1 MHRYTYKEKEKNMK
15 DKIFGV
21 LQRVGRSFMLP
32 IAILPVA
39 GLLLGLG
46 SSFTNAT
53 TIATYGLQGILGE
66 GTILHSLLI
75 IMNKVGSA
83 IFDNLPL
90 IFAVGVAI
98 GMAKKE
104 KEVAALSA
112 LIAYFVMHISVNSML
127 EISGKIAADGTISKN
142 VLEGT
147 IASVCGIN
155 TLQMG
160 VFGGIIVGLGVAA
173 LHNRFHKIVLPNALS
188 FFGGSRFVPIIST
201 ITYMFVGIAM
211 YFVWPVV
218 QNGIYALGGLVTGT
232 GYFGTLIFG
241 IVKRA
246 LIPFGLHHV
255 FYLPFWQT
263 AVGGTMEVGGKLIQG
278 GQNIFFA
285 QLADSANITHFSAD
299 ATRYFSGEFIFM
311 IFGLPGAALAM
322 YHTAY
327 PAQKKMAAG
336 LLLTASLCSVLT
348 GVTEPLEFAFMFL
361 APGLFLLHAIL
372 MGISMY
378 ICAALP
384 FRIGFNFSAGLMDYF
399 MCLNAPMTQ
408 NPGLLLPVGLLF
420 GLLYYIVFRFCI
432 LHFHLKT
439 PGREASEKE
448 NEKK

>member
-1 MHRYTYKEKEKNMK
+1 MIQ
-15 DKIFGV
+15 KILSPDNVVILTGN
-21 LQRVGRSFMLP
+21 RVD
-32 IAILPVA
+32 A
-39 GLLLGLG
+39 
-46 SSFTNAT
+46 SSFS
-53 TIATYGLQGILGE
+53 Y
-66 GTILHSLLI
+66 
-75 IMNKVGSA
+75 
-83 IFDNLPL
+83 
-90 IFAVGVAI
+90 
-98 GMAKKE
+98 
-104 KEVAALSA
+104 
-112 LIAYFVMHISVNSML
+112 
-127 EISGKIAADGTISKN
+127 
-142 VLEGT
+142 
-147 IASVCGIN
+147 IN
-155 TLQMG
+155 NQ
-160 VFGGIIVGLGVAA
+160 
-173 LHNRFHKIVLPNALS
+173 
-188 FFGGSRFVPIIST
+188 
-201 ITYMFVGIAM
+201 FVGILSGWIGAYCCNKYRFKVFHGPLQIYGGRVYALM
-211 YFVWPVV
+211 MAT
-218 QNGIYALGGLVTGT
+218 IYAALASIMLLFAWPYLHSACLYVGESLIGTGALGAGVYGFLNRLLIPTGFHHVLNSVFWFDLAGIADLNSFWNGTGVYGQTGMYMT
-232 GYFGTLIFG
+232 GYFP
-241 IVKRA
+241 V
-246 LIPFGLHHV
+246 
-255 FYLPFWQT
+255 
-263 AVGGTMEVGGKLIQG
+263 
-278 GQNIFFA
+278 
-285 QLADSANITHFSAD
+285 
-299 ATRYFSGEFIFM
+299 M

>member
-1 MHRYTYKEKEKNMK
+1 MK
-15 DKIFGV
+15 YAYRLGKAV
-21 LQRVGRSFMLP
+21 MLP
-32 IAILPVA
+32 VACLPVA
-39 GLLLGLG
+39 GLLMGVGFWLDPAGQGENLLLAHVMILAG
-46 SSFTNAT
+46 SVLIDNM
-53 TIATYGLQGILGE
+53 
-66 GTILHSLLI
+66 SLL
-75 IMNKVGSA
+75 
-83 IFDNLPL
+83 F
-90 IFAVGVAI
+90 
-98 GMAKKE
+98 
-104 KEVAALSA
+104 
-112 LIAYFVMHISVNSML
+112 
-127 EISGKIAADGTISKN
+127 T
-142 VLEGT
+142 
-147 IASVCGIN
+147 
-155 TLQMG
+155 
-160 VFGGIIVGLGVAA
+160 LGVAVGLADEQDGTAA
-173 LHNRFHKIVLPNALS
+173 LAGVISWLMIRKILSPDNVVILTGNRVDASS
-188 FFGGSRFVPIIST
+188 FSYINNQ
-201 ITYMFVGIAM
+201 FVGILSGWIGAYCCNKYRFKVFHGPLQIYGGRVYALM
-211 YFVWPVV
+211 MAT
-218 QNGIYALGGLVTGT
+218 IYAALASIMLLFAWPYLHSACLYVGESLIGTGALGAGVYGFLNRLLIPTGFHHVLNSVFWFDLAGIADLNSFWNGTGVYGQTGMYMT
-232 GYFGTLIFG
+232 GYFP
-241 IVKRA
+241 V
-246 LIPFGLHHV
+246 
-255 FYLPFWQT
+255 
-263 AVGGTMEVGGKLIQG
+263 
-278 GQNIFFA
+278 
-285 QLADSANITHFSAD
+285 
-299 ATRYFSGEFIFM
+299 M

>member
-1 MHRYTYKEKEKNMK
+1 MK
-15 DKIFGV
+15 YAYRLGKAV
-21 LQRVGRSFMLP
+21 MLP
-32 IAILPVA
+32 VACLPVA
-39 GLLLGLG
+39 GLLMGVGFWLDPVG
-46 SSFTNAT
+46 
-53 TIATYGLQGILGE
+53 QGEKLLLAHVMILA
-66 GTILHSLLI
+66 GTVLIDNMSLL
-75 IMNKVGSA
+75 
-83 IFDNLPL
+83 F
-90 IFAVGVAI
+90 
-98 GMAKKE
+98 
-104 KEVAALSA
+104 
-112 LIAYFVMHISVNSML
+112 
-127 EISGKIAADGTISKN
+127 T
-142 VLEGT
+142 
-147 IASVCGIN
+147 
-155 TLQMG
+155 
-160 VFGGIIVGLGVAA
+160 LGVAVGLADEQDGTAA
-173 LHNRFHKIVLPNALS
+173 LAGVISWLMVQKILSPDNVVILTGNRVDASS
-188 FFGGSRFVPIIST
+188 FSYINNQ
-201 ITYMFVGIAM
+201 FVGILSGWIGAYCCNKYRFKVFHGPLQIYGGRVYALM
-211 YFVWPVV
+211 MAT
-218 QNGIYALGGLVTGT
+218 IYAALASIMLLFAWPYLHSACLYVGESLIGTGALGAGVYGFLNRLLIPTGFHHVLNSVFWFDLAGIADLNSFWNGTGVYGQTGMYMT
-232 GYFGTLIFG
+232 GYFP
-241 IVKRA
+241 V
-246 LIPFGLHHV
+246 
-255 FYLPFWQT
+255 
-263 AVGGTMEVGGKLIQG
+263 
-278 GQNIFFA
+278 
-285 QLADSANITHFSAD
+285 
-299 ATRYFSGEFIFM
+299 M

>member
-1 MHRYTYKEKEKNMK
+1 MHSLTPECKFGMINRQIPDEK
-15 DKIFGV
+15 DKGEY
-21 LQRVGRSFMLP
+21 GRMKYAYRLGKAVMLP
-32 IAILPVA
+32 VACLPVA
-39 GLLLGLG
+39 GLLMGVGFWLDPVGQGENLLLAHVMILAG
-46 SSFTNAT
+46 SVLIDNM
-53 TIATYGLQGILGE
+53 
-66 GTILHSLLI
+66 SLL
-75 IMNKVGSA
+75 
-83 IFDNLPL
+83 F
-90 IFAVGVAI
+90 
-98 GMAKKE
+98 
-104 KEVAALSA
+104 
-112 LIAYFVMHISVNSML
+112 
-127 EISGKIAADGTISKN
+127 T
-142 VLEGT
+142 
-147 IASVCGIN
+147 
-155 TLQMG
+155 
-160 VFGGIIVGLGVAA
+160 LGVAVGMADEQDGTAA
-173 LHNRFHKIVLPNALS
+173 LAGVISWLMIQKILSPDNVVILTGNRVDASS
-188 FFGGSRFVPIIST
+188 FSYINNQ
-201 ITYMFVGIAM
+201 FVGILSGWIGAYCCNKYRFKVFHGPLQIYGGRVYALM
-211 YFVWPVV
+211 MAT
-218 QNGIYALGGLVTGT
+218 IYAALASIMLLFAWPYLHSACLYVGESLIGTGALGAGVYGFLNRLLIPTGFHHVLNSVFWFDLAGIADLNSFWNGTGVYGQTGMYMT
-232 GYFGTLIFG
+232 GYFP
-241 IVKRA
+241 V
-246 LIPFGLHHV
+246 
-255 FYLPFWQT
+255 
-263 AVGGTMEVGGKLIQG
+263 
-278 GQNIFFA
+278 
-285 QLADSANITHFSAD
+285 
-299 ATRYFSGEFIFM
+299 M

>member
-1 MHRYTYKEKEKNMK
+1 MK
-15 DKIFGV
+15 YAYRLGKAV
-21 LQRVGRSFMLP
+21 MLP
-32 IAILPVA
+32 VACLPVA
-39 GLLLGLG
+39 GLLMGVGFWLDPVGQGENLLLAHVMILAG
-46 SSFTNAT
+46 SVLIDNM
-53 TIATYGLQGILGE
+53 
-66 GTILHSLLI
+66 SLL
-75 IMNKVGSA
+75 
-83 IFDNLPL
+83 F
-90 IFAVGVAI
+90 
-98 GMAKKE
+98 
-104 KEVAALSA
+104 
-112 LIAYFVMHISVNSML
+112 
-127 EISGKIAADGTISKN
+127 T
-142 VLEGT
+142 
-147 IASVCGIN
+147 
-155 TLQMG
+155 
-160 VFGGIIVGLGVAA
+160 LGVAVGLADEQDGTAA
-173 LHNRFHKIVLPNALS
+173 LAGVISWLMIQKILSPDNVVILTGNRVDASS
-188 FFGGSRFVPIIST
+188 FSYINNQ
-201 ITYMFVGIAM
+201 FVGILSGWIGAYCCNKYRFKVFHGPLQIYGGRVYALM
-211 YFVWPVV
+211 MAT
-218 QNGIYALGGLVTGT
+218 IYAALASIMLLFAWPYLHSACLYVGESLIGTGALGAGVYGFLNRLLIPTGFHHVLNSVFWFDFAGIADLNSFWNGTGVYGQTGMYMT
-232 GYFGTLIFG
+232 GYFP
-241 IVKRA
+241 V
-246 LIPFGLHHV
+246 
-255 FYLPFWQT
+255 
-263 AVGGTMEVGGKLIQG
+263 
-278 GQNIFFA
+278 
-285 QLADSANITHFSAD
+285 
-299 ATRYFSGEFIFM
+299 M

>member
-1 MHRYTYKEKEKNMK
+1 MK
-15 DKIFGV
+15 YAYRLGKAV
-21 LQRVGRSFMLP
+21 MLP
-32 IAILPVA
+32 VACLPVA
-39 GLLLGLG
+39 GLL
-46 SSFTNAT
+46 
-53 TIATYGLQGILGE
+53 
-66 GTILHSLLI
+66 
-75 IMNKVGSA
+75 
-83 IFDNLPL
+83 
-90 IFAVGVAI
+90 
-98 GMAKKE
+98 
-104 KEVAALSA
+104 
-112 LIAYFVMHISVNSML
+112 
-127 EISGKIAADGTISKN
+127 
-142 VLEGT
+142 
-147 IASVCGIN
+147 
-155 TLQMG
+155 MG
-160 VFGGIIVGLGVAA
+160 VGFWLDPVGQGENLLLAHVMILAGSVLIDNMNLLFTLGVAVGLADEQDGTAA
-173 LHNRFHKIVLPNALS
+173 LAGVISWLMIQKILSPDNVVILTGNRVDASS
-188 FFGGSRFVPIIST
+188 FSYINNQ
-201 ITYMFVGIAM
+201 FVGILSGWIGAYCCNKYRFKVFRGPLQIYGGRVYALM
-211 YFVWPVV
+211 MAT
-218 QNGIYALGGLVTGT
+218 IYAALASIMLLFAWPYLHSVCLYVGESLIGTGALGAGVYGFLNRLLLPTGFHHVLNSVFWFDLAGIADLNSFWNGTGVYGQTGMYMT
-232 GYFGTLIFG
+232 GYFP
-241 IVKRA
+241 V
-246 LIPFGLHHV
+246 
-255 FYLPFWQT
+255 
-263 AVGGTMEVGGKLIQG
+263 
-278 GQNIFFA
+278 
-285 QLADSANITHFSAD
+285 
-299 ATRYFSGEFIFM
+299 M

>member
-1 MHRYTYKEKEKNMK
+1 MK
-15 DKIFGV
+15 YAYRLGKAV
-21 LQRVGRSFMLP
+21 MLP
-32 IAILPVA
+32 VACLPVA
-39 GLLLGLG
+39 GLLMGVGFWLDPVGQGENLLLAHVMILAG
-46 SSFTNAT
+46 SVLIDNM
-53 TIATYGLQGILGE
+53 
-66 GTILHSLLI
+66 SLL
-75 IMNKVGSA
+75 
-83 IFDNLPL
+83 F
-90 IFAVGVAI
+90 
-98 GMAKKE
+98 
-104 KEVAALSA
+104 
-112 LIAYFVMHISVNSML
+112 
-127 EISGKIAADGTISKN
+127 T
-142 VLEGT
+142 
-147 IASVCGIN
+147 
-155 TLQMG
+155 
-160 VFGGIIVGLGVAA
+160 LGVAVGLADEQDGTAA
-173 LHNRFHKIVLPNALS
+173 LAGVISWLMIQKILLPDNVVILTGNRVDASS
-188 FFGGSRFVPIIST
+188 FSYINNQ
-201 ITYMFVGIAM
+201 FVGILSGWIGAYCCNKYRFKVFRGPLQIYGGRVYALM
-211 YFVWPVV
+211 MAT
-218 QNGIYALGGLVTGT
+218 IYAALASIMLLFAWPYLHSVCLYVGESLIGTGALGAGVYGFLNRLLIPTGFHHVLNSVFWFDLAGIADLNSFWNGTGVYGQTGMYMT
-232 GYFGTLIFG
+232 GYFP
-241 IVKRA
+241 V
-246 LIPFGLHHV
+246 
-255 FYLPFWQT
+255 
-263 AVGGTMEVGGKLIQG
+263 
-278 GQNIFFA
+278 
-285 QLADSANITHFSAD
+285 
-299 ATRYFSGEFIFM
+299 M

>member
-1 MHRYTYKEKEKNMK
+1 MK
-15 DKIFGV
+15 YAYRLGKAV
-21 LQRVGRSFMLP
+21 MLP
-32 IAILPVA
+32 VACLLVA
-39 GLLLGLG
+39 GLLMGVGFWLDPVGQGENLLLAHVMILAG
-46 SSFTNAT
+46 SVLIDNM
-53 TIATYGLQGILGE
+53 
-66 GTILHSLLI
+66 SLL
-75 IMNKVGSA
+75 
-83 IFDNLPL
+83 F
-90 IFAVGVAI
+90 
-98 GMAKKE
+98 
-104 KEVAALSA
+104 
-112 LIAYFVMHISVNSML
+112 
-127 EISGKIAADGTISKN
+127 T
-142 VLEGT
+142 
-147 IASVCGIN
+147 
-155 TLQMG
+155 
-160 VFGGIIVGLGVAA
+160 LGVAVGLADEQDGTAA
-173 LHNRFHKIVLPNALS
+173 LAGVISWLMIQKILSPDNVVILTGNRVDASS
-188 FFGGSRFVPIIST
+188 FSYINNQ
-201 ITYMFVGIAM
+201 FVGILSGWIGAYCCNKYRFKVFHGPLQIYGGRVYALM
-211 YFVWPVV
+211 MAT
-218 QNGIYALGGLVTGT
+218 IYAALASIMLLFAWPYLHSACLYVGESLIGTGALGAGVYGFLNRLLIPTGFHHVLNSVFWFDLAGIADLNSFWNGTGVYGQTGMYMT
-232 GYFGTLIFG
+232 GYFP
-241 IVKRA
+241 V
-246 LIPFGLHHV
+246 
-255 FYLPFWQT
+255 
-263 AVGGTMEVGGKLIQG
+263 
-278 GQNIFFA
+278 
-285 QLADSANITHFSAD
+285 
-299 ATRYFSGEFIFM
+299 M

>member
-1 MHRYTYKEKEKNMK
+1 MK
-15 DKIFGV
+15 YAYRLGKAV
-21 LQRVGRSFMLP
+21 MLP
-32 IAILPVA
+32 VACLPVA
-39 GLLLGLG
+39 GLLMGVGFWLDPVG
-46 SSFTNAT
+46 
-53 TIATYGLQGILGE
+53 QGENLLLAHVMILA
-66 GTILHSLLI
+66 GTVLIDNMSLL
-75 IMNKVGSA
+75 
-83 IFDNLPL
+83 F
-90 IFAVGVAI
+90 
-98 GMAKKE
+98 
-104 KEVAALSA
+104 
-112 LIAYFVMHISVNSML
+112 
-127 EISGKIAADGTISKN
+127 T
-142 VLEGT
+142 
-147 IASVCGIN
+147 
-155 TLQMG
+155 
-160 VFGGIIVGLGVAA
+160 LGVAVGLADEQDGTAA
-173 LHNRFHKIVLPNALS
+173 LAGVISWLMVQKILSPDNVVILTGNRVDASS
-188 FFGGSRFVPIIST
+188 FSYINNQ
-201 ITYMFVGIAM
+201 FVGILSGWIGAYCCNKYRFKVFRGPLQIYGGRVYALM
-211 YFVWPVV
+211 MAT
-218 QNGIYALGGLVTGT
+218 IYAALASIMLLFAWPYLHSVCLYVGESLIGTGALGAGVYGFLNRLLIPTGFHHVLNSVFWFDLAGIADLNSFWNGTGVYGQTGMYMT
-232 GYFGTLIFG
+232 GYFP
-241 IVKRA
+241 V
-246 LIPFGLHHV
+246 
-255 FYLPFWQT
+255 
-263 AVGGTMEVGGKLIQG
+263 
-278 GQNIFFA
+278 
-285 QLADSANITHFSAD
+285 
-299 ATRYFSGEFIFM
+299 M

>member
-1 MHRYTYKEKEKNMK
+1 MK
-15 DKIFGV
+15 YAYRLGKAV
-21 LQRVGRSFMLP
+21 MLP
-32 IAILPVA
+32 VACLPVA
-39 GLLLGLG
+39 GLLMGVGFWLDPVGQGENLLLAHVMILAG
-46 SSFTNAT
+46 SVLIDNM
-53 TIATYGLQGILGE
+53 
-66 GTILHSLLI
+66 SLL
-75 IMNKVGSA
+75 
-83 IFDNLPL
+83 F
-90 IFAVGVAI
+90 
-98 GMAKKE
+98 
-104 KEVAALSA
+104 
-112 LIAYFVMHISVNSML
+112 
-127 EISGKIAADGTISKN
+127 T
-142 VLEGT
+142 
-147 IASVCGIN
+147 
-155 TLQMG
+155 
-160 VFGGIIVGLGVAA
+160 LGVAVGLADEQDGTAA
-173 LHNRFHKIVLPNALS
+173 LAGVISWLMIQKILSPDNVVILTGNRVDASS
-188 FFGGSRFVPIIST
+188 FSYINNQ
-201 ITYMFVGIAM
+201 FVGILSGWIGAYCCNKYRFKVFRGPLQIYGGRVYALM
-211 YFVWPVV
+211 MAT
-218 QNGIYALGGLVTGT
+218 IYAALASIMFLFAWPYLHSACLYVGESLIGTGALGAGVYGFLNRLLIPTGFHHVLNSVFWFDLAGIADLNSFWNGTGVYGQTGMYMT
-232 GYFGTLIFG
+232 GYFP
-241 IVKRA
+241 V
-246 LIPFGLHHV
+246 
-255 FYLPFWQT
+255 
-263 AVGGTMEVGGKLIQG
+263 
-278 GQNIFFA
+278 
-285 QLADSANITHFSAD
+285 
-299 ATRYFSGEFIFM
+299 M

>member
-1 MHRYTYKEKEKNMK
+1 MK
-15 DKIFGV
+15 YAYRLGKAV
-21 LQRVGRSFMLP
+21 MLP
-32 IAILPVA
+32 VACLPVA
-39 GLLLGLG
+39 GLLMGVGFWLDPVGQGENLLLAHVMILAG
-46 SSFTNAT
+46 SVLIDNM
-53 TIATYGLQGILGE
+53 
-66 GTILHSLLI
+66 SLL
-75 IMNKVGSA
+75 
-83 IFDNLPL
+83 F
-90 IFAVGVAI
+90 
-98 GMAKKE
+98 
-104 KEVAALSA
+104 
-112 LIAYFVMHISVNSML
+112 
-127 EISGKIAADGTISKN
+127 T
-142 VLEGT
+142 
-147 IASVCGIN
+147 
-155 TLQMG
+155 
-160 VFGGIIVGLGVAA
+160 LGVAVGLADEQDGTAA
-173 LHNRFHKIVLPNALS
+173 LAGVISWLMVQKILSPDNVVILTGNRVDASS
-188 FFGGSRFVPIIST
+188 FSYINNQ
-201 ITYMFVGIAM
+201 FVGILSGWIGAYCCNKYRFKVFRGPLQIYGGRVYALM
-211 YFVWPVV
+211 MAT
-218 QNGIYALGGLVTGT
+218 IYAALASIMLLFAWPYLHSACLYVGESLIGTGALGAGVYGFLNRLLIPTGFHHVLNSVFWFDLAGIADLNSFWNGTGVYGQTGMYMT
-232 GYFGTLIFG
+232 GYFP
-241 IVKRA
+241 V
-246 LIPFGLHHV
+246 
-255 FYLPFWQT
+255 
-263 AVGGTMEVGGKLIQG
+263 
-278 GQNIFFA
+278 
-285 QLADSANITHFSAD
+285 
-299 ATRYFSGEFIFM
+299 M

>member
-1 MHRYTYKEKEKNMK
+1 MK
-15 DKIFGV
+15 YAYRLGKAV
-21 LQRVGRSFMLP
+21 MLP
-32 IAILPVA
+32 VACLPVA
-39 GLLLGLG
+39 GLLMGVGFWLDPVGQGENLLLAHVMILAG
-46 SSFTNAT
+46 SVLIDNM
-53 TIATYGLQGILGE
+53 
-66 GTILHSLLI
+66 SLL
-75 IMNKVGSA
+75 
-83 IFDNLPL
+83 F
-90 IFAVGVAI
+90 
-98 GMAKKE
+98 
-104 KEVAALSA
+104 
-112 LIAYFVMHISVNSML
+112 
-127 EISGKIAADGTISKN
+127 T
-142 VLEGT
+142 
-147 IASVCGIN
+147 
-155 TLQMG
+155 
-160 VFGGIIVGLGVAA
+160 LGVAVGLADEQDGTAA
-173 LHNRFHKIVLPNALS
+173 LAGVISWLMIQKILS
-188 FFGGSRFVPIIST
+188 PDNVVILTGNWVDASSFSYINNQ
-201 ITYMFVGIAM
+201 FVGILSGWIGAYCCNKYRFKVFHGPLQIYGGRVYALM
-211 YFVWPVV
+211 MAT
-218 QNGIYALGGLVTGT
+218 IYAALASIMLLFAWPYLHSACLYVGESLIGTGALGAGVYGFLNRLLIPTGFHHVLNSVFWFDLAGIADLNSFWNGTGVYGQTGMYMT
-232 GYFGTLIFG
+232 GYFP
-241 IVKRA
+241 V
-246 LIPFGLHHV
+246 
-255 FYLPFWQT
+255 
-263 AVGGTMEVGGKLIQG
+263 
-278 GQNIFFA
+278 
-285 QLADSANITHFSAD
+285 
-299 ATRYFSGEFIFM
+299 M

>member
-1 MHRYTYKEKEKNMK
+1 MK
-15 DKIFGV
+15 YAYRLGKAV
-21 LQRVGRSFMLP
+21 MLP
-32 IAILPVA
+32 VACLPVA
-39 GLLLGLG
+39 GLLMGVGFWLDPVGQGENLLLAHVMILAG
-46 SSFTNAT
+46 SVLIDNM
-53 TIATYGLQGILGE
+53 
-66 GTILHSLLI
+66 SLL
-75 IMNKVGSA
+75 
-83 IFDNLPL
+83 F
-90 IFAVGVAI
+90 
-98 GMAKKE
+98 
-104 KEVAALSA
+104 
-112 LIAYFVMHISVNSML
+112 
-127 EISGKIAADGTISKN
+127 T
-142 VLEGT
+142 
-147 IASVCGIN
+147 
-155 TLQMG
+155 
-160 VFGGIIVGLGVAA
+160 LGVAVGLADEQDGTAA
-173 LHNRFHKIVLPNALS
+173 LAGVISWLMIQKILS
-188 FFGGSRFVPIIST
+188 PDNVVILTGSRVDASSFSYINNQ
-201 ITYMFVGIAM
+201 FVGILSGWIGAYCCNKYRFKVFHGPLQIYGGRVYALM
-211 YFVWPVV
+211 MAT
-218 QNGIYALGGLVTGT
+218 IYAALASIMLLFAWPYLHSACLYVGESLIGTGALGAGVYGFLNRLLIPTGFHHVLNSVFWFDLAGIADLNSFWNGTGVYGQTGMYMT
-232 GYFGTLIFG
+232 GYFP
-241 IVKRA
+241 V
-246 LIPFGLHHV
+246 
-255 FYLPFWQT
+255 
-263 AVGGTMEVGGKLIQG
+263 
-278 GQNIFFA
+278 
-285 QLADSANITHFSAD
+285 
-299 ATRYFSGEFIFM
+299 M

>member
-1 MHRYTYKEKEKNMK
+1 
-15 DKIFGV
+15 
-21 LQRVGRSFMLP
+21 
-32 IAILPVA
+32 
-39 GLLLGLG
+39 
-46 SSFTNAT
+46 
-53 TIATYGLQGILGE
+53 
-66 GTILHSLLI
+66 
-75 IMNKVGSA
+75 
-83 IFDNLPL
+83 
-90 IFAVGVAI
+90 
-98 GMAKKE
+98 
-104 KEVAALSA
+104 
-112 LIAYFVMHISVNSML
+112 
-127 EISGKIAADGTISKN
+127 
-142 VLEGT
+142 
-147 IASVCGIN
+147 
-155 TLQMG
+155 
-160 VFGGIIVGLGVAA
+160 
-173 LHNRFHKIVLPNALS
+173 
-188 FFGGSRFVPIIST
+188 
-201 ITYMFVGIAM
+201 MFVGIAM

>member
-1 MHRYTYKEKEKNMK
+1 MK
-15 DKIFGV
+15 YAYRLGKAV
-21 LQRVGRSFMLP
+21 MLP
-32 IAILPVA
+32 VACLPVA
-39 GLLLGLG
+39 GLLMGVGFWLDPVGQGENLLLAHVMILAG
-46 SSFTNAT
+46 SVLIDNM
-53 TIATYGLQGILGE
+53 
-66 GTILHSLLI
+66 SLL
-75 IMNKVGSA
+75 
-83 IFDNLPL
+83 F
-90 IFAVGVAI
+90 
-98 GMAKKE
+98 
-104 KEVAALSA
+104 
-112 LIAYFVMHISVNSML
+112 
-127 EISGKIAADGTISKN
+127 T
-142 VLEGT
+142 
-147 IASVCGIN
+147 
-155 TLQMG
+155 
-160 VFGGIIVGLGVAA
+160 LGVAVGLADEQDGTAA
-173 LHNRFHKIVLPNALS
+173 LAGVISWLMIQKILSPDNVVVLTGNRVDASS
-188 FFGGSRFVPIIST
+188 FSYINNQ
-201 ITYMFVGIAM
+201 FVGILSGWIGAYCCNKYRFKVFRGPLQIYGGRVYALM
-211 YFVWPVV
+211 MAT
-218 QNGIYALGGLVTGT
+218 IYAALASIMLLFAWPYLHSVCLYVGESLIGTGALGAGVYGFLNRLLIPTGFHHVLNSVFWFDLAGIADLNSFWNGTGVYGQTGMYMT
-232 GYFGTLIFG
+232 GYFP
-241 IVKRA
+241 V
-246 LIPFGLHHV
+246 
-255 FYLPFWQT
+255 
-263 AVGGTMEVGGKLIQG
+263 
-278 GQNIFFA
+278 
-285 QLADSANITHFSAD
+285 
-299 ATRYFSGEFIFM
+299 M

>member
-1 MHRYTYKEKEKNMK
+1 MK
-15 DKIFGV
+15 YAYRLGKAV
-21 LQRVGRSFMLP
+21 MLP
-32 IAILPVA
+32 VACLPVA
-39 GLLLGLG
+39 GLLMGVGFWLAPVG
-46 SSFTNAT
+46 
-53 TIATYGLQGILGE
+53 QGENLLLAHVMILA
-66 GTILHSLLI
+66 GTVLIDNMSLL
-75 IMNKVGSA
+75 
-83 IFDNLPL
+83 F
-90 IFAVGVAI
+90 
-98 GMAKKE
+98 
-104 KEVAALSA
+104 
-112 LIAYFVMHISVNSML
+112 
-127 EISGKIAADGTISKN
+127 T
-142 VLEGT
+142 
-147 IASVCGIN
+147 
-155 TLQMG
+155 
-160 VFGGIIVGLGVAA
+160 LGVAVGLADEQDGTAA
-173 LHNRFHKIVLPNALS
+173 LAGVISWLMIQKILSPDNVVILTGNRVDASS
-188 FFGGSRFVPIIST
+188 FSYINNQ
-201 ITYMFVGIAM
+201 FVGILSGWIGAYCCNKYRFKVFRGPLQIYGGRVYALM
-211 YFVWPVV
+211 MAT
-218 QNGIYALGGLVTGT
+218 IYAALASIMLLFAWPYLHSACLYVGESLIGTGALGAGVYGFLNRLLIPTGFHHVLNSVFWFDLAGIADLNSFWNGTGVYGQTGMYMT
-232 GYFGTLIFG
+232 GYFP
-241 IVKRA
+241 V
-246 LIPFGLHHV
+246 
-255 FYLPFWQT
+255 
-263 AVGGTMEVGGKLIQG
+263 
-278 GQNIFFA
+278 
-285 QLADSANITHFSAD
+285 
-299 ATRYFSGEFIFM
+299 M

>member
-1 MHRYTYKEKEKNMK
+1 MK
-15 DKIFGV
+15 YAYRLGKAV
-21 LQRVGRSFMLP
+21 MLP
-32 IAILPVA
+32 VACLPVA
-39 GLLLGLG
+39 GLLMGVGFWLDPVGQGENLLLAHVMILAG
-46 SSFTNAT
+46 SVLIDNM
-53 TIATYGLQGILGE
+53 
-66 GTILHSLLI
+66 SLL
-75 IMNKVGSA
+75 
-83 IFDNLPL
+83 F
-90 IFAVGVAI
+90 
-98 GMAKKE
+98 
-104 KEVAALSA
+104 
-112 LIAYFVMHISVNSML
+112 
-127 EISGKIAADGTISKN
+127 T
-142 VLEGT
+142 
-147 IASVCGIN
+147 
-155 TLQMG
+155 
-160 VFGGIIVGLGVAA
+160 LGVAVGLADEQDGTAA
-173 LHNRFHKIVLPNALS
+173 LAGVISWLMIQKILSPDNVVILTGNRVDASS
-188 FFGGSRFVPIIST
+188 FSYINNQ
-201 ITYMFVGIAM
+201 FVGILSGWIGA
-211 YFVWPVV
+211 YCCNKYRFKVFRGPLQIYGGRV
-218 QNGIYALGGLVTGT
+218 YALMMATVYAALASVMLLFAWPYLHSACLYVGESLIGTGALGAGVYGFLNRLLIPTGFHHVLNSVFWFDLAGIADLNSFWNGTGVYGQTGMYMT
-232 GYFGTLIFG
+232 GYFP
-241 IVKRA
+241 V
-246 LIPFGLHHV
+246 
-255 FYLPFWQT
+255 
-263 AVGGTMEVGGKLIQG
+263 
-278 GQNIFFA
+278 
-285 QLADSANITHFSAD
+285 
-299 ATRYFSGEFIFM
+299 M

>member
-1 MHRYTYKEKEKNMK
+1 MK
-15 DKIFGV
+15 YAYRLGKAV
-21 LQRVGRSFMLP
+21 MLP
-32 IAILPVA
+32 VACLPVA
-39 GLLLGLG
+39 GLLMGVGFWLDPVGQGENLLLAHVMILAG
-46 SSFTNAT
+46 SVLIDNM
-53 TIATYGLQGILGE
+53 
-66 GTILHSLLI
+66 SLL
-75 IMNKVGSA
+75 
-83 IFDNLPL
+83 F
-90 IFAVGVAI
+90 
-98 GMAKKE
+98 
-104 KEVAALSA
+104 
-112 LIAYFVMHISVNSML
+112 
-127 EISGKIAADGTISKN
+127 T
-142 VLEGT
+142 
-147 IASVCGIN
+147 
-155 TLQMG
+155 
-160 VFGGIIVGLGVAA
+160 LGVAVGLADEQDGTAA
-173 LHNRFHKIVLPNALS
+173 LAGVISWLMIQKILSPDNVVILTGNRVDASS
-188 FFGGSRFVPIIST
+188 FSYINNQ
-201 ITYMFVGIAM
+201 FVGILSGLIGA
-211 YFVWPVV
+211 YCCNKYRFKVFRGPLQIYGGRV
-218 QNGIYALGGLVTGT
+218 YALMMATVYAALASIMLLFAWPYLHSACLYVGESLIGTGALGAGVYGFLNRLLIPTGFHHVLNSVFWFDLAGIADLNSFWNGTGVYGQTGMYMT
-232 GYFGTLIFG
+232 GYFP
-241 IVKRA
+241 V
-246 LIPFGLHHV
+246 
-255 FYLPFWQT
+255 
-263 AVGGTMEVGGKLIQG
+263 
-278 GQNIFFA
+278 
-285 QLADSANITHFSAD
+285 
-299 ATRYFSGEFIFM
+299 M

>member
-1 MHRYTYKEKEKNMK
+1 MK
-15 DKIFGV
+15 YAYRLGKAV
-21 LQRVGRSFMLP
+21 MLP
-32 IAILPVA
+32 VACLPVA
-39 GLLLGLG
+39 GLLMGVGFWLDPVGQGENLLLAHVMILAG
-46 SSFTNAT
+46 SVLIDNM
-53 TIATYGLQGILGE
+53 
-66 GTILHSLLI
+66 SLL
-75 IMNKVGSA
+75 
-83 IFDNLPL
+83 F
-90 IFAVGVAI
+90 
-98 GMAKKE
+98 
-104 KEVAALSA
+104 
-112 LIAYFVMHISVNSML
+112 
-127 EISGKIAADGTISKN
+127 T
-142 VLEGT
+142 
-147 IASVCGIN
+147 
-155 TLQMG
+155 
-160 VFGGIIVGLGVAA
+160 LGVAVGLADEQDGTAA
-173 LHNRFHKIVLPNALS
+173 LAGVISWLMIQKILSPDNVVILTGNRVDASS
-188 FFGGSRFVPIIST
+188 FSYINNQ
-201 ITYMFVGIAM
+201 FVGILSGWIGAYCCNKYRFKVFHGPLQIYGGRVYALM
-211 YFVWPVV
+211 MAT
-218 QNGIYALGGLVTGT
+218 IYAALASIMLLLAWPYLHSACLYVGESLIGTGALGAGVYGFLNRLLIPTGFHHVLNSVFWFDLAGIADLNSFWNGTGVYGQTGMYMT
-232 GYFGTLIFG
+232 GYFP
-241 IVKRA
+241 V
-246 LIPFGLHHV
+246 
-255 FYLPFWQT
+255 
-263 AVGGTMEVGGKLIQG
+263 
-278 GQNIFFA
+278 
-285 QLADSANITHFSAD
+285 
-299 ATRYFSGEFIFM
+299 M